1 MSHRQSHEC
10 RLLRKDPV
18 SVSAVVVTL
27 VLVEEEN
34 RVPVLGSASASYI
47 VRNHNLNVKEHKED
61 SDTGQDW
68 CCRSAMGLD
77 LGVAVDSIA
86 LSVECFLCLSSQNKM
101 IAAGVLDLV
110 APGGS
115 MIDYQFATD
124 PAIVVVAAVEYLAEA
139 AAVVVAPGSERLAG
153 STAV

>member
-1 MSHRQSHEC
+1 MSHRQYHEC
-10 RLLRKDPV
+10 RLLRRDPV
-18 SVSAVVVTL
+18 SEFVVVVTL

-34 RVPVLGSASASYI
+34 TVLALGSASASYI
-47 VRNHNLNVKEHKED
+47 VRNHNLNVKEHKEG

-68 CCRSAMGLD
+68 CCRSATGLD

-86 LSVECFLCLSSQNKM
+86 LSVECFLCLSSQSKM
-101 IAAGVLDLV
+101 TAAGVLDLV

-124 PAIVVVAAVEYLAEA
+124 PAIVVAAAAVEYLAEA
-139 AAVVVAPGSERLAG
+139 AAVVVAPG
-153 STAV
+153 